1 MEEKA
6 QIENNSHS
14 SPSAE
19 KRSDGTAVV
28 DDEIS
33 LKELILK
40 IKEWWRHLLSKW
52 VVILIVGIIG
62 GLIGLAY
69 SFYKKP
75 IYTATT
81 TFVLESGDGGG
92 GGLGQYAG
100 LASMVGVDIGGGGGS
115 GIFSSDNILEL
126 YKSRS
131 MLQKALLHNADFS
144 GKKEILVE
152 RYIQFNKLW
161 DKWDEPRIENLSFA
175 DSANFTVLQDSVLGE
190 VVKKINKES
199 LSVVKP
205 DKKLSII
212 KVAFISK
219 DEQFAKAFTDQIVM
233 TVNDFFV
240 QTKTKKAIENVKI
253 LQRQADSVKA
263 VMNGAIFSSAS
274 TIDAT
279 PNLNPTRQ
287 VLRAPIQRS
296 QFNAEANKAILTE
309 LVKNLELSKIS
320 LRKETPLIQVIDKP
334 IFPLDFVKPEWET
347 SIPVGA
353 LLGIVLIV
361 LILTIQYF
369 KKSLV

>member
-1 MEEKA
+1 M
-6 QIENNSHS
+6 
-14 SPSAE
+14 
-19 KRSDGTAVV
+19 
-28 DDEIS
+28 
-33 LKELILK
+33 
-40 IKEWWRHLLSKW
+40 
-52 VVILIVGIIG
+52 
-62 GLIGLAY
+62 
-69 SFYKKP
+69 
-75 IYTATT
+75 
-81 TFVLESGDGGG
+81 LEVRKF
-92 GGLGQYAG
+92 LNQYG
-100 LASMVGVDIGGGGGS
+100 RG
-115 GIFSSDNILEL
+115 
-126 YKSRS
+126 
-131 MLQKALLHNADFS
+131 
-144 GKKEILVE
+144 
-152 RYIQFNKLW
+152 
-161 DKWDEPRIENLSFA
+161 FA

-219 DEQFAKAFTDQIVM
+219 DEQFAKAFTDQVVM

-253 LQRQADSVKA
+253 LQRQADSVKS